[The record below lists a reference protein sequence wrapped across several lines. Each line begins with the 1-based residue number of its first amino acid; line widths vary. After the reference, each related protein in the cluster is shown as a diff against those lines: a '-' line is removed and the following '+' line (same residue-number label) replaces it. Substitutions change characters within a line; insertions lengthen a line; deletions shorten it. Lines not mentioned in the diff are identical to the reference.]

1 MSKRSCLRVFGE
13 YNSSSHDTEEEL
25 SHPMGRDKAKS
36 AVQKGKGKAG
46 SSSQSGS
53 ESLGVGGGHDQ
64 EVMQDHQTIR
74 ESTIIEAMK

>member
-1 MSKRSCLRVFGE
+1 VSKRSCLRVFGE

-53 ESLGVGGGHDQ
+53 ESLGVGGGGMIKSLCKTTKQ
-64 EVMQDHQTIR
+64 FVKAQL
-74 ESTIIEAMK
+74 

>member
-1 MSKRSCLRVFGE
+1 VFGE

-53 ESLGVGGGHDQ
+53 ESLGVGGGMIKRLCKTTKQ
-64 EVMQDHQTIR
+64 FAKAQL
-74 ESTIIEAMK
+74 